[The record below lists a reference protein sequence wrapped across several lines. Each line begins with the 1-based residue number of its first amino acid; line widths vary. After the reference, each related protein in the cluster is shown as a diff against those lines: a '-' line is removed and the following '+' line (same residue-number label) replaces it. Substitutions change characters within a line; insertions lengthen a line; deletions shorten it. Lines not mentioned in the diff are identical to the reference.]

1 VRHSRAKHGHF
12 GRKGRLV
19 ALVAGVGGLA
29 AGAVMIA
36 GSAGAHQT
44 QAVAVKVT
52 AKRVTARAVTPTAKV
67 TDVATVQQAD
77 GNGRVQ
83 SRRHTIPFLSPLGA
97 AGLKAAKATA
107 KAHAAFATQ
116 IIPNTPGKPNT
127 PDGALQG
134 IEGMKDSETVCAPF
148 GCQPPDHAIAANE
161 NYVVQVVN
169 TALLVYDAKKGKAK
183 GKPIDLGK
191 FFKVPAPAPK
201 GCDPDDENLP
211 FLSDPRAFFDPSTNR
226 FVVAV
231 LQVEGAPGFGIAP
244 DCDFVSRYWV
254 AVSKNDN
261 PSGKWY
267 VYGFDTSSVVAA
279 GGAADYTQLG
289 FDGEAIF
296 IGGNEF
302 DATTGDYN
310 GAWTLAIPKATAE
323 AGGAIPSL
331 DGFGGYT
338 ADDGTANPPG
348 RLLDTVQPVV
358 SLGDGSGGPP
368 GEILIGSFNES
379 ADSTPPA
386 PTENK
391 VVLFDFSNAL
401 EQQGSGQTLSQ
412 IVLSGLDPY
421 AQPPL
426 ADDYP
431 DCTDCLETI
440 DNRISATPV
449 YMHGKVYAT
458 HDSAVDNGDDV
469 NANVQWM
476 IVKPVLDQPTSGC
489 TLCTTISADTTLD
502 DSGFITY
509 PGSTDTWFGAI
520 QPDREGNPFI
530 GFEYGSTTGSVSPSS
545 AFVARR
551 VTATSFDDGQF
562 LRVATNGTD
571 NSRWGDY
578 EAVTFDGW
586 DSNNIWFAT
595 EYSDTTRDW
604 GTHLDKVKYTSL
616 GQQ

>member
-1 VRHSRAKHGHF
+1 VSDSRAKRARL
-12 GRKGRLV
+12 GRNRRVV
-19 ALVAGVGGLA
+19 ALLAGLGGVA
-29 AGAVMIA
+29 AGTVMVV

-52 AKRVTARAVTPTAKV
+52 AKRVTARAVTPAAKV
-67 TDVATVQQAD
+67 ADVATLQQAD
-77 GNGRVQ
+77 SAGRVQ
-83 SRRHTIPFLSPLGA
+83 ARRHTVPFLSPLGVT
-97 AGLKAAKATA
+97 GLKAAKATA
-107 KAHAAFATQ
+107 KANAASATQ
-116 IIPNTPGKPNT
+116 IMQALPGHPNT
-127 PDGALQG
+127 PDAALQG
-134 IEGMKDSETVCAPF
+134 IEGMKDSTSVCAPF

-161 NYVVQVVN
+161 KYVVQLVN

-191 FFKVPAPAPK
+191 FFKVPSPAPK

-244 DCDFVSRYWV
+244 SCDFVSRYWV

-267 VYGFDTSSVVAA
+267 IYAFSTSGVVAP

-289 FDGEAIF
+289 FDSEAIF

-302 DATTGDYN
+302 DSITGDYS
-310 GAWTLAIPKATAE
+310 GAWTLAIPKTTAE
-323 AGGAIPSL
+323 AGGAISSL
-331 DGFGGYT
+331 SGFGGYT
-338 ADDGTANPPG
+338 ADDGTSV

-358 SLGDGSGGPP
+358 SLGDGAGGPA
-368 GEILIGSFNES
+368 GELLIASFNES
-379 ADSTPPA
+379 ANSVPPA
-386 PTENK
+386 PTENQ

-412 IVLSGLDPY
+412 VVLSGLDPY

-449 YMHGKVYAT
+449 YMHGLVYAT
-458 HDSAVDNGDDV
+458 HDSAVDNGSDV

-476 IVKPVLDQPTSGC
+476 IVKPVIDQPTSGC
-489 TLCTTISADTTLD
+489 TLCTTISAGTTLY

-530 GFEYGSTTGSVSPSS
+530 GFEYGSTTDQVPPSS
-545 AFVARR
+545 AYVARR
-551 VTATSFDDGQF
+551 VTGTSFGTQSL
-562 LRVATNGTD
+562 LRLATNGTD
-571 NSRWGDY
+571 NFRWGDY

-604 GTHLDKVKYTSL
+604 GTHLDKVKYTNL

>member
-1 VRHSRAKHGHF
+1 MVRSRAKHARL
-12 GRKGRLV
+12 GRKGRLI
-19 ALVAGVGGLA
+19 AFVAGVGGVA
-29 AGAVMIA
+29 TATAMIV
-36 GSAGAHQT
+36 GGAGAHQT

-52 AKRVTARAVTPTAKV
+52 AKRVSARAVSAV
-67 TDVATVQQAD
+67 ANVVDVATVAQTATAGKAQP
-77 GNGRVQ
+77 G
-83 SRRHTIPFLSPLGA
+83 RHTIPFLSPLGA
-97 AGLKAAKATA
+97 AGLKAAKAAA
-107 KAHAAFATQ
+107 KAHASTATQ
-116 IIPNTPGKPNT
+116 IMQARPGRPNT
-127 PDGALQG
+127 PDAPLQG
-134 IEGMKDSETVCAPF
+134 IDGMKDSETVCAPF

-161 NYVVQVVN
+161 KYVVQVVN
-169 TALLVYDAKKGKAK
+169 TALAVYDAKKGKAK

-231 LQVEGAPGFGIAP
+231 LQVEGAPGFGISP

-261 PSGKWY
+261 PSGKWSI
-267 VYGFDTSSVVAA
+267 YGFDTSSVVAP
-279 GGAADYTQLG
+279 GGAADYTQMG
-289 FDGEAIF
+289 FDSEAIF

-302 DATTGDYN
+302 DSISGDYN

-331 DGFGGYT
+331 SGFGGYT
-338 ADDGTANPPG
+338 ANDGSAD

-358 SLGDGSGGPP
+358 SLGDGSGGPA
-368 GEILIGSFNES
+368 GEILIASFNES
-379 ADSTPPA
+379 DLSEPPVT
-386 PTENK
+386 TENQ

-401 EQQGSGQTLSQ
+401 AQQGNPQTLSQ

-431 DCTDCLETI
+431 DCEDCLETI

-476 IVKPVLDQPTSGC
+476 IVQPVLDQPTSGC
-489 TLCTTISADTTLD
+489 TLCTTISADTTLE

-530 GFEYGSTTGSVSPSS
+530 GFEYGSTTDQIPPSS
-545 AFVARR
+545 AYVARR
-551 VTATSFDDGQF
+551 VTATTFGTQS
-562 LRVATNGTD
+562 LLKLATNGTD
-571 NSRWGDY
+571 NFRWGDY

-586 DSNNIWFAT
+586 DTNNIWFAT

-616 GQQ
+616 AQQ

>member
-1 VRHSRAKHGHF
+1 
-12 GRKGRLV
+12 
-19 ALVAGVGGLA
+19 
-29 AGAVMIA
+29 
-36 GSAGAHQT
+36 
-44 QAVAVKVT
+44 
-52 AKRVTARAVTPTAKV
+52 
-67 TDVATVQQAD
+67 
-77 GNGRVQ
+77 
-83 SRRHTIPFLSPLGA
+83 
-97 AGLKAAKATA
+97 
-107 KAHAAFATQ
+107 
-116 IIPNTPGKPNT
+116 
-127 PDGALQG
+127 
-134 IEGMKDSETVCAPF
+134 MKDSETVCVPF
-148 GCQPPDHAIAANE
+148 GCHPPDHAIAANE
-161 NYVVQVVN
+161 KYVVQVVN
-169 TALLVYDAKKGKAK
+169 TALAVYDAKKGKAK

-231 LQVEGAPGFGIAP
+231 LQVEGAPAFGVAP

-261 PSGKWY
+261 PSGNWY
-267 VYGFDTSSVVAA
+267 IYGFDTSSVVAP
-279 GGAADYTQLG
+279 GGAADYTQIG
-289 FDGEAIF
+289 FDSEAIF
-296 IGGNEF
+296 IAGNEF
-302 DATTGDYN
+302 DSTTGDYN

-338 ADDGTANPPG
+338 ANDGSG
-348 RLLDTVQPVV
+348 DRLLDTVQPVV
-358 SLGDGSGGPP
+358 SLGDGSGGPA
-368 GEILIGSFNES
+368 GEILIASFNES
-379 ADSTPPA
+379 DQSDPPA
-386 PTENK
+386 PTENQ

-401 EQQGSGQTLSQ
+401 AQQSSPQTLSQ
-412 IVLSGLDPY
+412 IVLSGLDAY

-476 IVKPVLDQPTSGC
+476 IVQPVLDQPTSGC
-489 TLCTTISADTTLD
+489 TLCTKITADTTLE

-530 GFEYGSTTGSVSPSS
+530 AFEYGSTTAAIPPSS
-545 AFVARR
+545 AYIARR
-551 VTATSFDDGQF
+551 VTGTSFGTQS
-562 LRVATNGTD
+562 LLKLATNGTD
-571 NSRWGDY
+571 NFRWGDY

>member
-1 VRHSRAKHGHF
+1 MRFLRWAHLHQRLSRRSYTILALLG
-12 GRKGRLV
+12 GAAATTAAAVTVV
-19 ALVAGVGGLA
+19 AT
-29 AGAVMIA
+29 
-36 GSAGAHQT
+36 AGAHEQM
-44 QAVAVKVT
+44 AVAVKVT
-52 AKRVTARAVTPTAKV
+52 TKRVAAHAVTPAAKIA
-67 TDVATVQQAD
+67 DVATIQPNAGGGKAQP
-77 GNGRVQ
+77 GRH
-83 SRRHTIPFLSPLGA
+83 SIPFLSPLGA
-97 AGLKAAKATA
+97 AGLKAAKAAA
-107 KAHAAFATQ
+107 KAHAGSATQ
-116 IIPNTPGKPNT
+116 IMQARPGRPNT
-127 PDGALQG
+127 PDAPLQG
-134 IEGMKDSETVCAPF
+134 IDGMKDSETVCVPF

-161 NYVVQVVN
+161 KYVVQVVN
-169 TALLVYDAKKGKAK
+169 TALAVYDAKKGKAK

-231 LQVEGAPGFGIAP
+231 LQVEGAPGFGVAP

-267 VYGFDTSSVVAA
+267 VYGFDTSSVVAS
-279 GGAADYTQLG
+279 GGAADYTQMG
-289 FDGEAIF
+289 FDSEAIF

-302 DATTGDYN
+302 DSTSGDYN

-338 ADDGTANPPG
+338 ANDGSG
-348 RLLDTVQPVV
+348 DRLLDTVQPVV
-358 SLGDGSGGPP
+358 SLGDGSGGPA
-368 GEILIGSFNES
+368 GEILIASFNES
-379 ADSTPPA
+379 DQSDPPA
-386 PTENK
+386 PTENQ

-401 EQQGSGQTLSQ
+401 AQQSSPQTLSQ
-412 IVLSGLDPY
+412 IVLSGLDAY

-426 ADDYP
+426 ADDFP

-476 IVKPVLDQPTSGC
+476 IVQPVLDQPTSGC
-489 TLCTTISADTTLD
+489 SLCTTISADTTLA

-530 GFEYGSTTGSVSPSS
+530 GFEYGSTTDQISPSS
-545 AFVARR
+545 AYVARR
-551 VTATSFDDGQF
+551 VTGTSFGTQS
-562 LRVATNGTD
+562 LLKLATNGTD
-571 NSRWGDY
+571 NVRWGDY

-586 DSNNIWFAT
+586 DTNNIWFAT

-604 GTHLDKVKYTSL
+604 GTHLDKVKYTTL
-616 GQQ
+616 AQR

>member
-1 VRHSRAKHGHF
+1 VSYSTAKRPRF
-12 GRKGRLV
+12 GREGRFV
-19 ALVAGVGGLA
+19 APLACLGGVVAA
-29 AGAVMIA
+29 TVMIV

-67 TDVATVQQAD
+67 VDVATLQQTAAA
-77 GNGRVQ
+77 GRVQ
-83 SRRHTIPFLSPLGA
+83 TSRHAVPFLSPLGV
-97 AGLKAAKATA
+97 AGLKAAKEKA
-107 KAHAAFATQ
+107 KAHAASATQ
-116 IIPNTPGKPNT
+116 IMQALPGSPNT

-134 IEGMKDSETVCAPF
+134 IEGMKDSTSVCAPF

-161 NYVVQVVN
+161 KYVVQVVN

-226 FVVAV
+226 FAVAV

-261 PSGKWY
+261 PSGKWNI
-267 VYGFDTSSVVAA
+267 YGFDTSSVVAP
-279 GGAADYTQLG
+279 GGAADYTQMG

-302 DATTGDYN
+302 DSTTGDYS

-331 DGFGGYT
+331 SGFGGYT
-338 ADDGTANPPG
+338 ANDGTSE
-348 RLLDTVQPVV
+348 RLLDTVQPAV
-358 SLGDGSGGPP
+358 SLGDGPGGPA
-368 GEILIGSFNES
+368 GELLIASFNES
-379 ADSTPPA
+379 DQSTPPA
-386 PTENK
+386 PTESK

-401 EQQGSGQTLSQ
+401 AQQSSPQMLSQ
-412 IVLSGLDPY
+412 IVLSGLDAY

-449 YMHGKVYAT
+449 YMHGLVYAT

-489 TLCTTISADTTLD
+489 TLCTTISADTTLE

-530 GFEYGSTTGSVSPSS
+530 GFEYGSTTAAISPSS
-545 AFVARR
+545 AYVARR
-551 VTATSFDDGQF
+551 VTGTTFGTQSLLKLAM
-562 LRVATNGTD
+562 NGTD
-571 NSRWGDY
+571 NVRWGDY

-604 GTHLDKVKYTSL
+604 GTHLDKVQYTSL
-616 GQQ
+616 AQQ

>member
-1 VRHSRAKHGHF
+1 MGHSRAKHAHF

-29 AGAVMIA
+29 AGTVMIV
-36 GSAGAHQT
+36 GSAGAQQT
-44 QAVAVKVT
+44 QAVAFKVT

-67 TDVATVQQAD
+67 TDVATVQQA
-77 GNGRVQ
+77 NGTGPVQ
-83 SRRHTIPFLSPLGA
+83 ARRHTIPFLSPLGT

-107 KAHAAFATQ
+107 KAHAGSATQ
-116 IIPNTPGKPNT
+116 IIQATPGKPNT

-134 IEGMKDSETVCAPF
+134 IDGMKDSETVCVPF

-161 NYVVQVVN
+161 KYVVQVVN
-169 TALLVYDAKKGKAK
+169 TALLVYDAKNGKAK

-231 LQVEGAPGFGIAP
+231 LQVEGAPGFGVAP

-254 AVSKNDN
+254 GVSKNDN
-261 PSGKWY
+261 PSGKWNI
-267 VYGFDTSSVVAA
+267 YGFDTSSVVAP
-279 GGAADYTQLG
+279 GGAADYTQMG
-289 FDGEAIF
+289 FDSEAIF

-302 DATTGDYN
+302 DSTTGDYS

-331 DGFGGYT
+331 SGFGGYM
-338 ADDGTANPPG
+338 ANDGTVD

-358 SLGDGSGGPP
+358 SLGDGSGGPA
-368 GEILIGSFNES
+368 GEILIASFNES
-379 ADSTPPA
+379 DQSDPPA
-386 PTENK
+386 PTENQ

-401 EQQGSGQTLSQ
+401 AQQSSPQTLSQ
-412 IVLSGLDPY
+412 IVLSGLDAY

-449 YMHGKVYAT
+449 YMHGLVYAT

-476 IVKPVLDQPTSGC
+476 IVEPVLDQPTSGC
-489 TLCTTISADTTLD
+489 TLCTTISAETTLD

-530 GFEYGSTTGSVSPSS
+530 AFEYGSTTAAIPPSS
-545 AFVARR
+545 AYVARR
-551 VTATSFDDGQF
+551 VTGTSFGTQS
-562 LRVATNGTD
+562 LLKLATNGTD
-571 NSRWGDY
+571 NFRWGDY